1 MFIVLVVLYVSGKVI
16 GLMIYCWRRVRMWR
30 EREEREEKRE
40 GNRDREK

>member
-1 MFIVLVVLYVSGKVI
+1 MSIAPVALYASGKAI
-16 GLMIYCWRRVRMWR
+16 GSMTYCWRRARMWR